1 MRHNAARDRLSQLN
15 NACDILSHSQR
26 SDQMILLKGFEG
38 VLRVLLARTA
48 RNYPIYMSTHFLNLL
63 NRTWLYC
70 TVFIT
75 GAAVMVIELLGTRLI
90 APFYGASL
98 YVWTSVISVTLI
110 ALACGYFVGGRW
122 ADRSIR
128 FGLATIIAL
137 SGFLTLVVPWLTA
150 PVLLMTD
157 PLELRMGTFASTLIL
172 FTPSLF
178 MLGMVGPFAVKLVTS
193 NLDDVGT
200 STGSIYAASTVG
212 SVIGT
217 LFLGFYLFPQVGS
230 REIFI
235 GLGLG
240 LLALAFCVAYFERNR
255 VKLAVSLSTVTALF
269 TASVILLPFIAD
281 SGKQNTDDQHF
292 QTRFER
298 ESLYGWVRVVDNS
311 AENYRL
317 LMMDAS
323 AIGAASI
330 SHGENILMYQEI
342 VTHLPKLAPGMQRA
356 LLIGQ
361 GAGHMAM
368 TLKQYGIETDT
379 LEIDPVVSE
388 AARTYFDFQPTG
400 KTIIGDA
407 RYEVRKLKGPYDLV
421 IMDVFT
427 GGSEPVHLLTT
438 ESMFQLQSLLSDN
451 GVVALNF
458 VAFYEDGRNAALA
471 SVAKTLAHVFPHQI
485 ALISEPGREFNDFV
499 FIASNQFID
508 IDAAHLNSL
517 QRNWFKQRL
526 VTPDQTQGFVLT
538 DNLNPLES
546 LQARKAEHYRL
557 MMADFFGLNQFIR

>member
-1 MRHNAARDRLSQLN
+1 MN
-15 NACDILSHSQR
+15 
-26 SDQMILLKGFEG
+26 
-38 VLRVLLARTA
+38 
-48 RNYPIYMSTHFLNLL
+48 THFSHLL
-63 NRTWLYC
+63 NRTWLYV

-75 GAAVMVIELLGTRLI
+75 GAAVMVVELLGTRLI

-110 ALACGYFVGGRW
+110 ALALGYFVGGRW

-137 SGFLTLVVPWLTA
+137 SGLLTLIVPWLAA

-157 PLELRMGTFASTLIL
+157 PLGLRMGTFVSTLIL

-178 MLGMVGPFAVKLVTS
+178 MLGMVGPFAVKLATS
-193 NLDDVGT
+193 SLEGVGT
-200 STGSIYAASTVG
+200 STGSIYAVSTVG

-240 LLALAFCVAYFERNR
+240 LLILAFCVAFFERKR
-255 VKLAVSLSTVTALF
+255 VKLAISLPTVAILF
-269 TASVILLPFIAD
+269 TASIILLPLINDSSKQVAD
-281 SGKQNTDDQHF
+281 DRHF

-298 ESLYGWVRVVDNS
+298 ESLYGWVRVVDNP
-311 AENYRL
+311 EKNYRL

-323 AIGAASI
+323 IIGAATI
-330 SHGENILMYQEI
+330 SHGENILTYQEI
-342 VTHLPKLAPGMQRA
+342 ITHLPKLSPGMQRA

-368 TLKQYGIETDT
+368 TLKQLGIETDT
-379 LEIDPVVSE
+379 LEIDPTVSE
-388 AARTYFDFQPTG
+388 AARTYFDFTPTG

-407 RYEVRKLKGPYDLV
+407 RYEIRKLEGPYDLI

-427 GGSEPVHLLTT
+427 GGSEPVHLLTV
-438 ESMFQLQSLLSDN
+438 ESMLQLQSLLSEN
-451 GVVALNF
+451 GIVALNF
-458 VAFYEDGRNAALA
+458 VAFFEDGRNAALA
-471 SVAKTLAHVFPHQI
+471 SVAKTLARVFPYQI
-485 ALISEPGREFNDFV
+485 ALISEPGREFNDFI
-499 FIASNQFID
+499 FIASNQRID
-508 IDAAHLNSL
+508 VDTVGLNSQ

-526 VTPDQTQGFVLT
+526 VTLDQTQGFILT

-546 LQARKAEHYRL
+546 LQTRKSEQYRL
-557 MMADFFGLNQFIR
+557 MMVDFFGLTQFIR